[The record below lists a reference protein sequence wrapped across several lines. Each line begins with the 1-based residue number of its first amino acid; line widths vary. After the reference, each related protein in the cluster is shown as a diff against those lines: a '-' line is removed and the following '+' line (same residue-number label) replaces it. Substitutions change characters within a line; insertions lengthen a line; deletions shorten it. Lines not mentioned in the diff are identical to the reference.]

1 MDQEY
6 EINDARTGKPLYF
19 HVACH
24 SIWQRECQLRIL
36 RGETEQPPPEW
47 SLQRRRAAKVMEL
60 RQNAA
65 PGPGSL
71 FRHRGGKPVIF
82 RETIALARPRP
93 HAAGRH

>member
-36 RGETEQPPPEW
+36 RGGADQSSEDQ
-47 SLQRRRAAKVMEL
+47 
-60 RQNAA
+60 
-65 PGPGSL
+65 
-71 FRHRGGKPVIF
+71 
-82 RETIALARPRP
+82 
-93 HAAGRH
+93 